1 MRSSS
6 TADRFVGWLLPVLA
20 VVAEGALLAVV
31 YVTVETT
38 IDRRTPLLGVFEL
51 AAVAGITAY
60 LVHRRW
66 IDPDEDPLRFLGW
79 LAFVGLVGWLWDADV
94 RGLVLAG
101 DPISAFPLHPGGWL
115 MVVAAMR
122 GVARGVEVDDRALT
136 RLVLVGVP
144 ALAAPWIIGQ
154 IAAGELRDVFI
165 EEAFVASL
173 SFVTAGFIAAGLAR
187 LREIGRETGID
198 WRHDRSWLGTV
209 FGVLVVVL
217 AVGVPASILLGL
229 PGDAVARGIIGPILG
244 VLGYVV
250 VAIAAATALVAAL
263 LAAML
268 KSIGVSLPPP
278 VTPDR
283 LVPPP
288 LETLTLD
295 QVRGPMTVLIAA
307 WIVIAIVLVVL
318 ARVWLRRRPTRAGR
332 GGSEERSFRFPDHLF
347 ARRRRAPGAQAPRI
361 RPTPSDAVGAYLAA
375 LDDVAALAPQ
385 DARAESETPRAHAR
399 RVRLGLE
406 LDALQADYGLARYG
420 RRTLTDA
427 EHRRAIGRWQRLRR
441 RLRSRPSADPSAQP

>member
-6 TADRFVGWLLPVLA
+6 TADRFVGWLLPALA

-38 IDRRTPLLGVFEL
+38 IDHRAPLLGVFEL
-51 AAVAGITAY
+51 AAIAGVTAY

-66 IDPDEDPLRFLGW
+66 LDPDEDPLRFLGW

-94 RGLVLAG
+94 RQLVLAG
-101 DPISAFPLHPGGWL
+101 DPVSAFPLHPGGWL

-122 GVARGVEVDDRALT
+122 GVARGVEIDDRALT

-144 ALAAPWIIGQ
+144 ALSVPWIIGQ
-154 IAAGELRDVFI
+154 LAAGDLRDVFV

-229 PGDAVARGIIGPILG
+229 PGDAVARGILGPIIS
-244 VLGYVV
+244 VLGYLVIV
-250 VAIAAATALVAAL
+250 VAAVAALVAAL

-268 KSIGVSLPPP
+268 KSIGISLPPP

-283 LVPPP
+283 LAPPP
-288 LETLTLD
+288 LESLTFD
-295 QVRGPMTVLIAA
+295 QVRGPMTVLVAA

-318 ARVWLRRRPTRAGR
+318 ARVWLRRRPSRAGR
-332 GGSEERSFRFPDHLF
+332 GGSEERSFRLPDHPF
-347 ARRRRAPGAQAPRI
+347 ARRRRTARAQAPRN
-361 RPTPSDAVGAYLAA
+361 RPTPSDAVSAYLAA
-375 LDDVAALAPQ
+375 LDDVATLAPHY
-385 DARAESETPRAHAR
+385 ARTESETPRAHAG

-420 RRTLTDA
+420 GRSLTDA

-441 RLRSRPSADPSAQP
+441 RLRSRTPADPSAPA